1 MRPPKQQSPIAI
13 RACQPRKLAHLIS
26 IHLRREKKPPKQV
39 SMVSKPYGFEGT
51 RTPISTAAHGH
62 LADQV
67 WKLGTNHVGCER
79 GQKPAFELG
88 PGTVHA
94 NLIVGHRSEKQE
106 TIVRDAASGHI
117 GLDDASRCTD
127 GLVELWT
134 VRTNNQRD
142 VGVCRKSKP
151 RPRQII
157 HSRCSMSSSRAYRC
171 LCTHLGNMR
180 TQLPNSR
187 GSRSARICACISGN
201 RAAS

>member
-1 MRPPKQQSPIAI
+1 
-13 RACQPRKLAHLIS
+13 
-26 IHLRREKKPPKQV
+26 
-39 SMVSKPYGFEGT
+39 MVSKPYGFEGT
-51 RTPISTAAHGH
+51 RTPIEHSGSYGH

-142 VGVCRKSKP
+142 IGRVQKIEAAPKANHPFTV
-151 RPRQII
+151 
-157 HSRCSMSSSRAYRC
+157 
-171 LCTHLGNMR
+171 LNVEF
-180 TQLPNSR
+180 
-187 GSRSARICACISGN
+187 ARLEKC
-201 RAAS
+201 